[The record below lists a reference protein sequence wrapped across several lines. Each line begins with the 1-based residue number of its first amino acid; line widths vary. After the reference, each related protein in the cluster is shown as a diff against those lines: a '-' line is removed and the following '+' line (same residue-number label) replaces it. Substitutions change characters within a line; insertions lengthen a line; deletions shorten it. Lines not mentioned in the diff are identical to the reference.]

1 MNTLM
6 GRSGSYFIGDTTF
19 KNEKTQFW
27 LRYTV
32 FHLSHPLVYQHL
44 VPRTYLRFPQ
54 RHFQAQCLLH
64 ILLCPLVQC
73 RRQCLLQRH
82 HQCPA
87 PCQAQ
92 LQQPCP
98 LTLVIVQQKLHLR
111 APLFLLAMFVL
122 VFTFLQVVVHS
133 AACISLAIRIMTVT
147 AGSITILKPSCFG
160 LILLRI
166 RNTG

>member
-1 MNTLM
+1 MNTRVE
-6 GRSGSYFIGDTTF
+6 RSGSYFIGDITF
-19 KNEKTQFW
+19 KNEKTQLG
-27 LRYTV
+27 LRYIV
-32 FHLSHPLVYQHL
+32 SHLSHPLVYQHL
-44 VPRTYLRFPQ
+44 VPRPYRRFPQ
-54 RHFQAQCLLH
+54 RHFQVRCLLH
-64 ILLCPLVQC
+64 ILLSLLVQC
-73 RRQCLLQRH
+73 RRQCPLQRH

-87 PCQAQ
+87 PYQAQ

-98 LTLVIVQQKLHLR
+98 LTLVIDQQKLHLQ
-111 APLFLLAMFVL
+111 APLFLPAMFVL
-122 VFTFLQVVVHS
+122 VFTFLQVAVHS